1 MSKARYEFVIA
12 ETTPSA
18 LVIRDLGPWDRFP
31 TVTNDVEQVLAELL
45 AAGELRHSSGR
56 RLFYY
61 DSEGRK
67 DEILFDER
75 GMFVAFA

>member
-1 MSKARYEFVIA
+1 MSKARYEIVIE

-18 LVIRDLGPWDRFP
+18 LVIRDLGPWDRFH
-31 TVTNDVEQVLAELL
+31 TVTNDVEQVLAELF
-45 AAGELRHSSGR
+45 AAGYLPSTR

-67 DEILFDER
+67 DEILFDQR
-75 GMFVAFA
+75 GRFMGFA